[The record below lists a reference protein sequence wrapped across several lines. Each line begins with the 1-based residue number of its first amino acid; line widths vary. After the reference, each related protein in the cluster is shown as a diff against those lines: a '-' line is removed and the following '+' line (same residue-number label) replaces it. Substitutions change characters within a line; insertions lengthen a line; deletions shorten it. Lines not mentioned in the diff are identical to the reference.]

1 MKGGELKI
9 PRPSSSLAYSKPTEN
24 NSSRNNILPE
34 RSQCQPCQLKMLN
47 TERNAY
53 NSDAQQQPESQ
64 VRKANPNAAQEYP
77 KNIHQHIEATV

>member
-1 MKGGELKI
+1 
-9 PRPSSSLAYSKPTEN
+9 
-24 NSSRNNILPE
+24 
-34 RSQCQPCQLKMLN
+34 MLN

-77 KNIHQHIEATV
+77 KNIHQHIEATVGTFPATNLFAERPQGKACHFQGLPTDKKANNGEHHQ